1 MSYIRYTVHQDKLQM
16 DQKFK
21 DEGETIYLLKQNIG
35 IILYNLRVGKIF
47 LILVPFSEAVGKKI
61 DTFDYRNIKKFA
73 WQTKLKLKNN
83 CH

>member
-1 MSYIRYTVHQDKLQM
+1 MGRRGGVFTDLPRKNMSYIRYTVHQDKLQM

-47 LILVPFSEAVGKKI
+47 LILVPFSEAVGKKSI
-61 DTFDYRNIKKFA
+61 PLITEI
-73 WQTKLKLKNN
+73 
-83 CH
+83 